1 VISAPEL
8 SKHLTTSHR
17 LYFAPLIRAS
27 KYGHIDVVKCLLSSG
42 ADINLRDEGGQSP
55 LFVASEEGHCD
66 GLKCL
71 LSFGADI
78 NLCDEGFH
86 HAN

>member
-1 VISAPEL
+1 MV
-8 SKHLTTSHR
+8 
-17 LYFAPLIRAS
+17 
-27 KYGHIDVVKCLLSSG
+27 LL
-42 ADINLRDEGGQSP
+42 GGQSP

-78 NLCDEGFH
+78 NLCDEGLQH
-86 HAN
+86 QSK